1 MTTSDQESSSDVAL
15 RLVGLYREVARAA
28 AETYHHAKQAA
39 DLFEI
44 DPVHPGGFAAL
55 SKARAAEQRMEKL
68 DELAASLEA
77 TYRSD
82 PRPEVQRFL
91 DRMASERKF
100 NELVE
105 RLEEDER

>member
-1 MTTSDQESSSDVAL
+1 MTTSGQESSSDIAL
-15 RLVGLYREVARAA
+15 RLVGLYREVAREA

-68 DELAASLEA
+68 DELAASLEV

-82 PRPEVQRFL
+82 PVRVQRFL
-91 DRMASERKF
+91 AEWPVNGSST
-100 NELVE
+100 N
-105 RLEEDER
+105 

>member
-1 MTTSDQESSSDVAL
+1 MTTSDQESSRDVAL

-28 AETYHHAKQAA
+28 ADMYHHARQAA
-39 DLFEI
+39 ELFEI

-55 SKARAAEQRMEKL
+55 STAWAAEQRMEKV

-77 TYRSD
+77 TYRSG

-100 NELVE
+100 NELAVL
-105 RLEEDER
+105 R

>member
-1 MTTSDQESSSDVAL
+1 MTASDQESFSDIAL
-15 RLVGLYREVARAA
+15 RLVGLYREVAKAA
-28 AETYHHAKQAA
+28 AEAYYHAKQAA

-55 SKARAAEQRMEKL
+55 SKARAAEQRMEEL
-68 DELAASLEA
+68 DDLAGSLEA

-100 NELVE
+100 NEPVE
-105 RLEEDER
+105 RLEQDEG

>member
-1 MTTSDQESSSDVAL
+1 MTTSDQASFSDIAL
-15 RLVGLYREVARAA
+15 RLVALYREVARAA
-28 AETYHHAKQAA
+28 AETNHHAKQTA

-44 DPVHPGGFAAL
+44 DAVHPGGFAAL

-68 DELAASLEA
+68 DGLAASLEA

-82 PRPEVQRFL
+82 PRPEVQWFL
-91 DRMASERKF
+91 GRMASERKF
-100 NELVE
+100 NEPVE

>member
-1 MTTSDQESSSDVAL
+1 MTTSDQASSRDVAL

-28 AETYHHAKQAA
+28 ADMYHHAKQAA
-39 DLFEI
+39 ELFEI

-68 DELAASLEA
+68 ELAASLGV

-82 PRPEVQRFL
+82 PRPEVPRFL

-100 NELVE
+100 NAPVE
-105 RLEEDER
+105 RLEADEG